1 MRLEESKSL
10 IRALRD
16 WLVDMATMLK
26 KQEIELLRHTS
37 VLLEEILE
45 TLEVA
50 EDPQASKGLREGL
63 RDMKAGRVRPYRQ
76 FAKELHGSH
85 EL

>member
-1 MRLEESKSL
+1 
-10 IRALRD
+10 
-16 WLVDMATMLK
+16 MATILK
-26 KQEIELLRHTS
+26 KQDIELLRHTS

>member
-1 MRLEESKSL
+1 
-10 IRALRD
+10 
-16 WLVDMATMLK
+16 MATILK
-26 KQEIELLRHTS
+26 KQEIELLKHTS

-50 EDPQASKGLREGL
+50 QDPQASKALREGL
-63 RDMKAGRVRPYRQ
+63 RDLRAGRVRPYRQ
-76 FAKELHGSH
+76 FAKELRGFH